1 MMQILAIRF
10 SGLGDIVMLTGIFGA
25 LKQRYPGCRITLLA
39 DVVNAG
45 IASETSGLI
54 DEVITLNRKPFR
66 QRRLLPALKEAFRVL
81 RAVREQQY
89 DMVLDFQNFGETG
102 FITRM
107 AHAAKKIGAPK
118 KHKYAKPY
126 DVVVPVRTDGHR
138 IEQFA
143 RIAQLERQIYPP
155 KLCLSE
161 NGRKYAASWKQGL
174 SRDLPVV
181 GLNIGS
187 TQESR
192 RWHHERFAELAKRLS
207 GQAEVVIFAGPA
219 EEQYLSSFVDKGHLV
234 RSVTLPQLC
243 GAISCCDLI
252 VSNDTGPAHIAGAL
266 GVPLVTLFSTG
277 DDHEVGAICNQKR
290 YIKCVPINEIQ
301 VDEVL
306 VQMAELLPCLNL
318 VEVV

>member
-10 SGLGDIVMLTGIFGA
+10 SGLGDIVMLTGVFKA

-45 IASETSGLI
+45 IATETSGLI
-54 DEVITLNRKPFR
+54 DEVITLNRQPFR
-66 QRRLLPALKEAFRVL
+66 QRRLLPAVKEVFRVL
-81 RAVREQQY
+81 SAVRAQQY
-89 DMVLDFQNFGETG
+89 DLVLDFQNFGETG

-107 AHAAKKIGAPK
+107 ARAAQKIGAPK
-118 KHKYAKPY
+118 KPKYAKPY
-126 DVVVPVRTDGHR
+126 DVVVPVRQDGHR

-143 RIAQLERQIYPP
+143 RIAQLESHIYPP
-155 KLCLSE
+155 TLSLSE
-161 NGRKYAASWKQGL
+161 VGREFADSLKQGL
-174 SRDLPVV
+174 SSALPVV

-187 TQESR
+187 TQENR
-192 RWHHERFAELAKRLS
+192 RWNHERFSELAERLS

-219 EEQYLSSFVDKGHLV
+219 EEPYLPSFAGKGHVV

-252 VSNDTGPAHIAGAL
+252 VSNDTGPAHVAGAL
-266 GVPLVTLFSTG
+266 SVPLVTLFSTG
-277 DDHEVGAICNQKR
+277 DDHEVGAICDQKK
-290 YIKCVPINEIQ
+290 YIKRIPINEIE

-306 VQMAELLPCLNL
+306 VQMTALLPRLNL
-318 VEVV
+318 AKVV